1 MDRLMDWLPKALPP
15 QGKTR
20 LIHGDYSFHNLLIHP
35 TESRVVAVLDW
46 ELSTTGDPIGDLT
59 YHAMEWYRPNDGDAR
74 GTLQGL
80 DLAALGIPGLES
92 YVARYCER
100 VGRPPIENLGFYKA
114 YNLFRVAAIVQGIVG
129 RAVQGNAAAEG
140 AAQQAARVRPLAE
153 AAWGY
158 AQQAGAA

>member
-1 MDRLMDWLPKALPP
+1 
-15 QGKTR
+15 
-20 LIHGDYSFHNLLIHP
+20 
-35 TESRVVAVLDW
+35 
-46 ELSTTGDPIGDLT
+46 
-59 YHAMEWYRPNDGDAR
+59 
-74 GTLQGL
+74 LQGL